1 MADSSLFVFYSA
13 KTIIYLLLYVDDII
27 ITGNDSFQI
36 QNLITAL
43 GQVFE
48 LKDLGSLNYF
58 LGIQITKFS
67 YGLTLTW
74 YASDVLHR
82 FHMEN
87 SKPTKTPSCSST
99 RLVPHDGVP
108 LSDPS
113 LYRSMV
119 GALQYHT
126 FTRPDITFSVH
137 QLCQFMSHPTT
148 THFEA
153 ARRVL
158 RYIRGTLHFGV
169 SFTPSPLTL
178 TAFLDADWAGD
189 PTDRR
194 STTGLLV
201 FLGPN
206 PISQSA
212 KKQGTVSRSSTEAE
226 YHALTSTAAE
236 LSQLR
241 TLFQELHIFLSHVL
255 VVWCDN
261 VSTIALF
268 ANPTFHS
275 RTKHLEVDYHFTHE
289 KVLHKQLQIG
299 FVSGKDNIA
308 DIFTKPLPASPFL
321 FHCAKLLVDS
331 SPISLRGDVE
341 QSTRPVKKKARV
353 GEKE

>member
-1 MADSSLFVFYSA
+1 MVAKGFHQQASVDFHETFSPIVKPTTMRLVLSIVISCNWELRQLDVSNAFLHGFLKEVVYMQQPPRYVDSAHPNYVCRLHKSLYGLKQVLRAWFEKFASHILYLGFTASMADSSLFVFYSA

-36 QNLITAL
+36 QNLITTL

-67 YGLTLTW
+67 YGLTLTRSK

-119 GALQYHT
+119 GALQCHT

-206 PISQSA
+206 PIS
-212 KKQGTVSRSSTEAE
+212 
-226 YHALTSTAAE
+226 
-236 LSQLR
+236 
-241 TLFQELHIFLSHVL
+241 
-255 VVWCDN
+255 
-261 VSTIALF
+261 
-268 ANPTFHS
+268 
-275 RTKHLEVDYHFTHE
+275 
-289 KVLHKQLQIG
+289 
-299 FVSGKDNIA
+299 
-308 DIFTKPLPASPFL
+308 
-321 FHCAKLLVDS
+321 
-331 SPISLRGDVE
+331 
-341 QSTRPVKKKARV
+341 
-353 GEKE
+353 